1 MNTFIQPISIRK
13 TRMFRKNVGTFQILN
28 GLFLLLFSLATLYPL
43 WYEISLSF
51 SSADQVTKGGAFLWP
66 KDFTL
71 DAYRTLVSTNM
82 IWRTYLNTAFV
93 TVVGTLLSVILTA
106 STAYPLTKSKVPGRK
121 WMIFGILFTMLFSGG
136 VIPTYLVVKQLGLL
150 NSLWS
155 LILPGMISAYNTL
168 VMMSFFQ
175 TIPDEIEESAEMD
188 GANPVHIFIKL
199 ILPLSMPVLATISLW
214 VAVAHWNEFFT
225 ALLYINERSSYTLSL
240 LLRDLISGQDYARFT
255 GEVSNTSTESVI
267 GATIVAT
274 ILPILCVYPFLQKYF
289 VQGVMIGSIKG

>member
-1 MNTFIQPISIRK
+1 MNSVTQPISASKMIV
-13 TRMFRKNVGTFQILN
+13 FIKNGGTFQLLN
-28 GLFLLLFSLATLYPL
+28 GLFLLIFSLATLYPL

-51 SSADQVTKGGAFLWP
+51 SSADEVTKGGAFLWP
-66 KDFTL
+66 KEFTL
-71 DAYRTLVSTNM
+71 DSYRTLISTNM
-82 IWRTYLNTAFV
+82 IWHTYLNTAFV
-93 TVVGTLLSVILTA
+93 TIVGTILSVLLTA
-106 STAYPLTKSKVPGRK
+106 STAYPLTKSIVPGRK
-121 WMIFGILFTMLFSGG
+121 WLIFGILFTMLFSGG

-175 TIPDEIEESAEMD
+175 TIPIEIEESAELD
-188 GANPVHIFIKL
+188 GANPLHIFVRL

-214 VAVAHWNEFFT
+214 IAVAHWNEFFT
-225 ALLYINERSSYTLSL
+225 ALLYINERASYTLSL